1 MEKRV
6 LKGIYFNLRDQKISS
21 MLFSCFALS
30 FQTLDNSHACIVFAA
45 LAEKQW
51 MRLQHMAALA
61 HMKLYSQWRRQETWD
76 EIRTQIQV
84 NSLKSYYIKHHKTT
98 FKRISKLYR
107 IYIYIWNYIYM
118 NIYNI
123 YNIIYIYHQ
132 IAVLQKQ
139 DSFHCCA
146 LLRQVAGIECHGR
159 LTVQF
164 VVHETPR
171 SSAMGTM
178 GRWGDGEMGIIH
190 RFLVATCWKRKHQEK
205 NTWMM
210 LEKSLVHVGDI
221 RCLNV
226 FALETTWNNH
236 VAITQLHWHCIL
248 LCVLP
253 FLS

>member
-107 IYIYIWNYIYM
+107 IYIYE
-118 NIYNI
+118 
-123 YNIIYIYHQ
+123 IIYIWIY
-132 IAVLQKQ
+132 IIYIILYIYISSNSCPAK
-139 DSFHCCA
+139 
-146 LLRQVAGIECHGR
+146 AG
-159 LTVQF
+159 QF
-164 VVHETPR
+164 
-171 SSAMGTM
+171 S
-178 GRWGDGEMGIIH
+178 
-190 RFLVATCWKRKHQEK
+190 
-205 NTWMM
+205 
-210 LEKSLVHVGDI
+210 
-221 RCLNV
+221 
-226 FALETTWNNH
+226 
-236 VAITQLHWHCIL
+236 L
-248 LCVLP
+248 LCIAAPSCWDRVP
-253 FLS
+253 RKTDGPICSPRNA